1 MIDHQK
7 ELKGKGKYLP
17 FYIENS
23 SFHEKPYK
31 LTYNK
36 VKLYVEWMMKMNF
49 TQLRC
54 FIKAIDNSS
63 FTIAAEQ
70 LNFSQSAVS
79 KNIKDLEN
87 TIGVTLIN
95 RAHHRISLTNAG
107 RYFYHVARNVLDDMD
122 YTVAYLQSQ
131 KNDAGNLLR
140 IGVCDTPLE
149 QEVLPLFLRKLR
161 ESGSNLHVQFVF
173 VLNNS
178 ISELLNHHVDI
189 CAIAR
194 DDVDIVDDVKF
205 EPLIS
210 GHFVVACPEDS
221 KLAQKKLITLKD
233 LKGKDI
239 FLIDPNSSLN
249 VQIKYQNSLIEE
261 MGMRHVRFVQDFLAM
276 DIYVKAGWGYGI
288 LPNFIADYQNSG
300 AKYIPIDYHE
310 ISPYG
315 IAYMESF
322 TNVKILEQV
331 CEIFKK
337 SIMEFLPK

>member
-1 MIDHQK
+1 
-7 ELKGKGKYLP
+7 
-17 FYIENS
+17 
-23 SFHEKPYK
+23 
-31 LTYNK
+31 
-36 VKLYVEWMMKMNF
+36 MNF

-63 FTIAAEQ
+63 FTIAAER

-107 RYFYHVARNVLDDMD
+107 KHFYHVARNVVDDMD

-131 KNDAGNLLR
+131 KNDPETLLR

-149 QEVLPLFLRKLR
+149 QKILPIFLRKLR
-161 ESGSNLHVQFVF
+161 ESGSNLNVQFIF

-178 ISELLNHHVDI
+178 IGELLNHHVDL

-194 DDVDIVDDVKF
+194 DDVNVVADVKF
-205 EPLIS
+205 KPLIK
-210 GHFVVACPEDS
+210 GQFVLACPKGS
-221 KLAQKKLITLKD
+221 PLADKKLISLKD
-233 LKGKDI
+233 LKDTNI
-239 FLIDPNSSLN
+239 FLLDPNSSLN
-249 VQIKYQNSLIEE
+249 VQMRYQDILINN
-261 MGMRHVRFVQDFLAM
+261 MGMDHIKFVQDFLAM
-276 DIYVKAGWGYGI
+276 DIYVKAGWGYGV
-288 LPNFIADYQNSG
+288 LPNFIVDGS
-300 AKYIPIDYHE
+300 AKEVTYIPIDYHD

-322 TNVKILEQV
+322 TNESVLKKVVSILRET
-331 CEIFKK
+331 IK
-337 SIMEFLPK
+337 EFAPDKN